1 MITNKINLKLTIEI
15 EKKIYL
21 KLGYRNNLKT
31 KITNSEIGYIYSYIK
46 LLRYDE
52 YYENCKKSIISKII
66 QGFIRRKRNKLGL
79 KLGMNI
85 PVNTCDEGLTIYH
98 SNGIIIN
105 AKAKIGKNCKLHGD
119 NCIGNDGIHD
129 DDLPILG
136 DNVDVGIGAKI
147 IGKVEIRDNVSIG
160 ANAVVLKGKYDADSI
175 IVGIPAK
182 IIKRRII
189 NGKS

>member
-1 MITNKINLKLTIEI
+1 
-15 EKKIYL
+15 
-21 KLGYRNNLKT
+21 
-31 KITNSEIGYIYSYIK
+31 
-46 LLRYDE
+46 
-52 YYENCKKSIISKII
+52 
-66 QGFIRRKRNKLGL
+66 
-79 KLGMNI
+79 MNI